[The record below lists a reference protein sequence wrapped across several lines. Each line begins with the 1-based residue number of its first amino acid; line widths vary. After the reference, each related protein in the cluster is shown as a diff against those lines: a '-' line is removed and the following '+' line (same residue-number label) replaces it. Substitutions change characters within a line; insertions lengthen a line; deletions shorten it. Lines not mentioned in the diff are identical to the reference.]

1 MLARQLTSLSEA
13 KYLVLIIILLSLAL
27 VFFWGRGVDEPLL
40 PSENLEKDPSVI
52 SPNIITPVDPP
63 LKTTS
68 EDLLLSEEKKKPSPE
83 ADPIKSDKSEK
94 KSDIKKLMDEQIS
107 NETRKII
114 NERLL
119 SNVNQYEFTK
129 TEDGGRRHRNDRWS
143 AVAISL
149 IDENGNALMVDITSP
164 LPLLEGR

>member
-27 VFFWGRGVDEPLL
+27 GFFWGRGVDEPLL
-40 PSENLEKDPSVI
+40 PSENLEQAPSVI
-52 SPNIITPVDPP
+52 TQNIITPIDPP
-63 LKTTS
+63 LKSKS
-68 EDLLLSEEKKKPSPE
+68 EDLLLLDEKKKQSPD
-83 ADPIKSDKSEK
+83 ADSIESGKSEK
-94 KSDIKKLMDEQIS
+94 KSDIKKLMDEQVS

-119 SNVNQYEFTK
+119 SNASQYEFK
-129 TEDGGRRHRNDRWS
+129 ETEEGGRRHRNDLWS

-164 LPLLEGR
+164 LPLLEER

>member
-1 MLARQLTSLSEA
+1 MLVRQLTSLSEA
-13 KYLVLIIILLSLAL
+13 IYLVLIIILLSLAL

-40 PSENLEKDPSVI
+40 SSENLEQAPSVI
-52 SPNIITPVDPP
+52 TPIDPP
-63 LKTTS
+63 LKSKS
-68 EDLLLSEEKKKPSPE
+68 EDLLLLDEKKKQSPD
-83 ADPIKSDKSEK
+83 ADSIKSDKSEK

>member
-1 MLARQLTSLSEA
+1 VMLVRQLTSLSEA

-27 VFFWGRGVDEPLL
+27 GFFLGRGVDELLL
-40 PSENLEKDPSVI
+40 PSENLEQAPSVI
-52 SPNIITPVDPP
+52 TPIDPP
-63 LKTTS
+63 LKSKS
-68 EDLLLSEEKKKPSPE
+68 EDLLLLDEKKKQSPD
-83 ADPIKSDKSEK
+83 ADSIKSDKSEK

>member
-1 MLARQLTSLSEA
+1 MLVRQLTSLSEA

-27 VFFWGRGVDEPLL
+27 GFFLGRGVDELLL
-40 PSENLEKDPSVI
+40 PSENLEQAPSVI
-52 SPNIITPVDPP
+52 TPIDPP
-63 LKTTS
+63 LKSKS
-68 EDLLLSEEKKKPSPE
+68 EDLLLLDEKKKQSPD
-83 ADPIKSDKSEK
+83 ADSIKSDKSEK

>member
-1 MLARQLTSLSEA
+1 MLVRQLTSLSEA

-27 VFFWGRGVDEPLL
+27 GFFVCKRVDEALL
-40 PSENLEKDPSVI
+40 PSENLEQAPSVI
-52 SPNIITPVDPP
+52 IPIDPP
-63 LKTTS
+63 LKSKS
-68 EDLLLSEEKKKPSPE
+68 EDLLLLDEKKKQSPD
-83 ADPIKSDKSEK
+83 AYPIKSDKSGK

-119 SNVNQYEFTK
+119 SNVNQYEFKK
-129 TEDGGRRHRNDRWS
+129 TEDGGRRHRNGRWS

-149 IDENGNALMVDITSP
+149 VDENGNALMVDITSP
-164 LPLLEGR
+164 LPLLEER

>member
-1 MLARQLTSLSEA
+1 MF
-13 KYLVLIIILLSLAL
+13 
-27 VFFWGRGVDEPLL
+27 FFWGRGVGEPLL
-40 PSENLEKDPSVI
+40 PSENLEQAPSVI
-52 SPNIITPVDPP
+52 TPIDPQ
-63 LKTTS
+63 LKSKS
-68 EDLLLSEEKKKPSPE
+68 EDLLLLDEKKKQSPD
-83 ADPIKSDKSEK
+83 ADSIKSDKSEK

-129 TEDGGRRHRNDRWS
+129 TEDGGRRHRNDRWF